1 MRPLTPRKVFWICAG
16 LFGILFVVVVMA
28 LRMGAYPIS
37 VRDIV
42 MTLFNGAIG
51 RREQIPSEFWLVV
64 FGLRL
69 PRIALGI
76 LGSDFLVDLELDAA
90 QKENRGTVI
99 SSPKVITANQ
109 REAVIRQGVEIPYQ
123 QSASSGATT
132 IAFKDAVLELKVK
145 PLITPDGRVILDL
158 TVSDDTVGSVVVA
171 SGGVNVPAINT
182 RAIETQV
189 VLTDGQTV
197 VLGGILETNHTD
209 AETKVPWLGD
219 IPVLGNLFKNTTKTD
234 DKDELLV
241 FVTPKIIHEGISVN

>member
-1 MRPLTPRKVFWICAG
+1 MYPVTLPTGATAANRYNVNLPVASPAG
-16 LFGILFVVVVMA
+16 
-28 LRMGAYPIS
+28 S
-37 VRDIV
+37 
-42 MTLFNGAIG
+42 
-51 RREQIPSEFWLVV
+51 
-64 FGLRL
+64 
-69 PRIALGI
+69 IALGI

-90 QKENRGTVI
+90 QTENRGTVI

-109 REAVIRQGVEIPYQ
+109 REASIKQGIEIPYQ

-145 PLITPDGRVILDL
+145 PLITPDNRIILDL
-158 TVSDDTVGSVVVA
+158 TVSDDTVGQVVVA
-171 SGGVNVPAINT
+171 SGGVNVPSINT
-182 RAIETQV
+182 RAINTQV

-209 AETKVPWLGD
+209 AETKVPWFGD

-241 FVTPKIIHEGISVN
+241 FVTPKIIHEGVSIN